1 MNVETLLNQVY
12 NARKIS
18 GDTFSVEMKDEKND
32 VAIKLIISKLNK
44 NNNPA
49 MKIFARNNDQQTA
62 IIYQKVNS
70 VTFDFL
76 AGLLS
81 KHIEII
87 NEYQKTVRRGIK

>member
-62 IIYQKVNS
+62 VIYQKVNS
-70 VTFDFL
+70 VAFDFL

>member
-1 MNVETLLNQVY
+1 MNIETLLNQAY
-12 NARKIS
+12 NANKIS
-18 GDTFSVEMKDEKND
+18 GDTFSVEIKNEKTD
-32 VAIKLIISKLNK
+32 IAIKLVISKINK

-49 MKIFARNNDQQTA
+49 MKVFARNADQNTA
-62 IIYQKVNS
+62 VIYQKVNS
-70 VTFDFL
+70 VAFDFL

>member
-49 MKIFARNNDQQTA
+49 MKIFAINSDQQTA
-62 IIYQKVNS
+62 IIYQKVNN

-87 NEYQKTVRRGIK
+87 NEYQKTARRGIK